1 MNKIRFKLFKAC
13 YLNKFR
19 MYYRMEDCNRK
30 ELKRSVYDNPKLTEY
45 QKNIFWTL
53 IKEN

>member
-1 MNKIRFKLFKAC
+1 MTNMKFKRFKEI
-13 YLNKFR
+13 YLKKFR
-19 MYYRMEDCNRK
+19 GYYRMEDCNRK